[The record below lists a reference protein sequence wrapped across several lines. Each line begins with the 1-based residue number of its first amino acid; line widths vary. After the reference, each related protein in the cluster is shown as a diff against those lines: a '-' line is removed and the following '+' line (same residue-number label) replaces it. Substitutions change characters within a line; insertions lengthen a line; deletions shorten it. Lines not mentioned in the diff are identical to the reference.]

1 MSVVVDIM
9 KYAAYYPVAF
19 IPVLTWTVYVIVAL
33 SGYFILHEAGT
44 PALRPMDYII
54 VSIAVAFFT
63 FKAYESDRWAGVV
76 GAALGLA
83 LFGASNFIDVSY
95 LFSSALSIFLSA
107 ASVLLS
113 SIADTVIAVFVYAF
127 FAGIAFTMIPVFGTV
142 AALVAGLV
150 IGLLASALS
159 TYYEFVARAIS
170 QSIHKVFHRL
180 PPGAMA
186 LAALAASMVN
196 AAIEVVIFIL
206 YLALTLGISIGII
219 LGSLI
224 LKILL
229 LPLGIT
235 VPVAYITGLVLSF
248 FLHRTYSETPLI
260 IIAALSM
267 LVADAIG
274 IASAAS
280 SLTLAYMMLLSKRR
294 GHRAYTFIAAS
305 VFAISYLAY
314 VAV

>member
-9 KYAAYYPVAF
+9 KYVAYYPVAF
-19 IPVLTWTVYVIVAL
+19 VPVLTWTVYVIVAL

-44 PALRPMDYII
+44 LDVKPLDLII
-54 VSIAVAFFT
+54 VPIAVFFFAFR
-63 FKAYESDRWAGVV
+63 AYERDRWGGVA

-83 LFGASNFIDVSY
+83 LFGASNFIDVSF
-95 LFSSALSIFLSA
+95 LFSSALSIFT
-107 ASVLLS
+107 SVTAQLLS
-113 SIADTVIAVFVYAF
+113 
-127 FAGIAFTMIPVFGTV
+127 
-142 AALVAGLV
+142 ALVAPIITVFTYAFLAGVV
-150 IGLLASALS
+150 IGLVPLLGALAALAAGLVVGLIASALS
-159 TYYEFVARAIS
+159 TYYEFVARTIS
-170 QSIHKVFHRL
+170 QSIHKSFHRL

-196 AAIEVVIFIL
+196 AAIEVVIFVFYIA
-206 YLALTLGISIGII
+206 LALGLSAGVVIGA
-219 LGSLI
+219 LMLSV
-224 LKILL
+224 LL
-229 LPLGIT
+229 VPLGIA
-235 VPVAYITGLVLSF
+235 VPIAYIVGLVLSQ

-267 LVADAIG
+267 LVVDALG